1 MIGYFNL
8 YIKLKWKIIFI
19 LLEKYFKIT
28 INTTFMQRIIYLI
41 VNFVDFNCSISDD
54 VLFKSIDW

>member
-1 MIGYFNL
+1 
-8 YIKLKWKIIFI
+8 
-19 LLEKYFKIT
+19 
-28 INTTFMQRIIYLI
+28 MQRIIYLI